1 MGIKIIFVFLEFLF
15 QAFNFSYELAF
26 YLGPVLAPRTY
37 GSPLFEQV
45 KKQLVK
51 VGIATTDTQNLG

>member
-26 YLGPVLAPRTY
+26 YLGLVLALELMAPHC
-37 GSPLFEQV
+37 LN
-45 KKQLVK
+45 K
-51 VGIATTDTQNLG
+51 